1 MRKCP
6 NCGQPTVRTKDWACP
21 WCGYPLL
28 SRSYGEIPKTY
39 EELKPKAVRSER
51 PPVMERT
58 GVSPVPKPEPKVKP
72 EAKPVTEPITVTV
85 EEMHSAFKADNAA
98 VDAGF
103 ASKIITIT
111 GVVGG
116 LAINDVGNNATLILK
131 SAQKIGPEKLL
142 CVFDM
147 KYIPEFRRL
156 AMGQTVTVQ
165 GKYDSYT
172 VNALMVDC
180 VLVG

>member
-1 MRKCP
+1 
-6 NCGQPTVRTKDWACP
+6 
-21 WCGYPLL
+21 
-28 SRSYGEIPKTY
+28 
-39 EELKPKAVRSER
+39 
-51 PPVMERT
+51 MERT
-58 GVSPVPKPEPKVKP
+58 GVSPVPKPEPKVNP
-72 EAKPVTEPITVTV
+72 ESKTVTEPTAVTA
-85 EEMHSAFKADNAA
+85 EEMHSAFKADNVA

-131 SAQKIGPEKLL
+131 SAQKIGTKKFV
-142 CVFDM
+142 CVFDI

-165 GKYDSYT
+165 GTYDSYA
-172 VNALMVDC
+172 VNVLMLDC

>member
-39 EELKPKAVRSER
+39 EELKPKVVRSEK
-51 PPVMERT
+51 PPVVERT
-58 GVSPVPKPEPKVKP
+58 EVSLVPEPEPKVNP
-72 EAKPVTEPITVTV
+72 EAKTVTEPIAVTV
-85 EEMHSAFKADNAA
+85 EEMHSAFKADNVA
-98 VDAGF
+98 VDAGL
-103 ASKIITIT
+103 ANKIITIT

-116 LAINDVGNNATLILK
+116 LAINDVGNSATLILK
-131 SAQKIGPEKLL
+131 SAQKMGTEKFL

-165 GKYDSYT
+165 GTYDSCT
-172 VNALMVDC
+172 VNVLMLDC
-180 VLVG
+180 VLVD